1 MSDNITDYTD
11 RDLLKMFRNE
21 ERKHY
26 AFNLIV
32 RKYQEKL
39 YWHLRRLIID
49 HDDTD
54 DVLQNTFIK
63 VWNGLDTFRE
73 SSALYTWLYRI
84 ATNEALTFLKQK
96 RKKFLLPL
104 TDVEKQLSNGLEA
117 DNYFQGD
124 EIQLKLQKAILTL
137 PEKQRIVF
145 NMKYYDDMKYEE
157 MAEILNTSVGALK
170 ASYHHAIKKIE
181 KYLTDH

>member
-1 MSDNITDYTD
+1 MSDNVTDYTD
-11 RDLLKMFRNE
+11 RDILKMFRTE

-39 YWHLRRLIID
+39 YWHLRRIIID

-63 VWNGLDTFRE
+63 VWGGLETFRE

-96 RKKFLLPL
+96 RRRFLLPL

-117 DNYFQGD
+117 DEYFQGD

-145 NMKYYDDMKYEE
+145 NMKYYEDMKYEE
-157 MAEILNTSVGALK
+157 MADILNTSVGALK

-181 KYLTDH
+181 KYITDH